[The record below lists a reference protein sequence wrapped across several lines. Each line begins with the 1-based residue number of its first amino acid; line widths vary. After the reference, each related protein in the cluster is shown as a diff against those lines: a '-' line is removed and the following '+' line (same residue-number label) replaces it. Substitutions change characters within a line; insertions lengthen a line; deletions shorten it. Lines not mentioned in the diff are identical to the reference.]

1 MNDIALNQ
9 PAWLVQVRAVLT
21 WLARQLAL
29 VGGVIMLALAFMTVV
44 SVIGRA
50 LFSTAISGDYELVEA
65 GLGIAIFLFLP
76 EGHRACGHVVVDVF
90 TNNLSPKPLKIL
102 ETIGEF
108 CFFVVSCLMAWQM
121 TIAGYDAYDYM
132 EQSMILEL
140 PLWVVYAAGVLASVL
155 VALRAFERLISFF
168 MGASEK

>member
-1 MNDIALNQ
+1 MNEIALNQ
-9 PAWLVQVRAVLT
+9 PVWLLQVRSVLS

-29 VGGVIMLALAFMTVV
+29 VGGVIMLGLAIMTVV
-44 SVIGRA
+44 SVTGRA

-90 TNNLSPKPLKIL
+90 TNNLGHKALKTL
-102 ETIGEF
+102 ETIGEVVF
-108 CFFVVSCLMAWQM
+108 LVVSIVMAWQM
-121 TIAGYDAYDYM
+121 TLAGFDAYDYM

-140 PLWVVYAAGVLASVL
+140 PLWVVYAAGVLVSVL
-155 VALRAFERLISFF
+155 VALRALERIVSYL
-168 MGASEK
+168 MGVSE